1 MIRIELAIF
10 VRMIVFLFFVI
21 EIEPEIGCHMMI
33 HYFLN
38 NFYSRTTTIICY
50 V

>member
-1 MIRIELAIF
+1 MIYLKREYF
-10 VRMIVFLFFVI
+10 VRMIVFLVFVL
-21 EIEPEIGCHMMI
+21 EIEPEIRCHMMI

-38 NFYSRTTTIICY
+38 NFYSRTTTITCY